1 MGALGG
7 SLSRDALRGD
17 VGVLGG
23 DVGPLGDDLGA
34 LRVLWEM
41 MWALRGGDIG
51 ALGSDVGCSWRRRK

>member
-7 SLSRDALRGD
+7 GRSGVPLRAD

-34 LRVLWEM
+34 LGVLWEM
-41 MWALRGGDIG
+41 IWVL
-51 ALGSDVGCSWRRRK
+51 